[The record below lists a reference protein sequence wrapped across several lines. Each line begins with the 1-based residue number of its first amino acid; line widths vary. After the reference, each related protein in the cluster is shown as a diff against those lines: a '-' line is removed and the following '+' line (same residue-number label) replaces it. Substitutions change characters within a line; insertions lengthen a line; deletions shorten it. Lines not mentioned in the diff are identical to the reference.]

1 MKVIIKQYRKRNS
14 NMSQKRQA
22 DSVPEENKTKMS
34 RVANSVSRMSDVMS
48 KLFRFQDGSE
58 Y

>member
-1 MKVIIKQYRKRNS
+1 MIIKQYRKRNS